1 MLLNPFSFNSAS
13 VTESTSIDDES
24 VELAGV
30 CDTRDRISAVP
41 LSVVRTF
48 GSEDDDEAFDFIV
61 KCLVVT
67 GNRRLEVVRE
77 GVNREEWCL
86 GRVMLDEGVK
96 K

>member
-1 MLLNPFSFNSAS
+1 M
-13 VTESTSIDDES
+13 
-24 VELAGV
+24 
-30 CDTRDRISAVP
+30 RHRISAVP

-48 GSEDDDEAFDFIV
+48 GSEDDDETFDLIV
-61 KCLVVT
+61 KRRCLVVA

-86 GRVMLDEGVK
+86 GRVMLEEGVK

>member
-1 MLLNPFSFNSAS
+1 M
-13 VTESTSIDDES
+13 
-24 VELAGV
+24 
-30 CDTRDRISAVP
+30 
-41 LSVVRTF
+41 VRTF

-61 KCLVVT
+61 KKRCLVVT
-67 GNRRLEVVRE
+67 ANGRLEVVRE

>member
-1 MLLNPFSFNSAS
+1 M
-13 VTESTSIDDES
+13 
-24 VELAGV
+24 
-30 CDTRDRISAVP
+30 
-41 LSVVRTF
+41 VRTF

-67 GNRRLEVVRE
+67 RNRRLEVVRE